1 MNDEYRFAD
10 YLSEMT
16 TVLHYLRNAYLAQF
30 PSRGVDDWLK
40 REGDPERASE
50 YFRSRYPNFFYGD
63 GSTEF
68 IEYVANDMIE
78 TVEV

>member
-1 MNDEYRFAD
+1 
-10 YLSEMT
+10 
-16 TVLHYLRNAYLAQF
+16 
-30 PSRGVDDWLK
+30 VDDWLK